1 MRGGCLIA
9 VLVCAVQTLAFAG
22 RAEAPV
28 ASGVISPVPAPASP
42 AVSPVP
48 AYQLQQPAG
57 ETAQPA
63 SQPDPLI
70 QLIRAKLADPEI
82 RKGANTDDLAALE
95 AFYAAR
101 TGGPLWVTEMGFSTK
116 AQAVS
121 FEIEKA
127 DDWGLDADAFELPR
141 ADVLPV
147 GPEARALAEIK
158 LDLAILKYAR
168 FARGGRVNPA
178 TVSRLFDQTPPIR
191 DPNRVLAEIA
201 SADEPAQY
209 LQSLHPNHEQFKRLR
224 RELLMA
230 RGDDGSKPAENQRSV
245 RRLVLNMERW
255 RWMPETLGS
264 VYVWNNSPEF
274 MLYVIKDGKQIF
286 AAKTLVGTPRY
297 ATPVFSA
304 DMKTIVFNPD
314 WTAPQTVVTEDLAP
328 QLRRGN
334 YSILRAHKLQVNY
347 QGKPIDPA
355 RVDWARVNV
364 HAYSFTQKGGPDNV
378 LGKVKFLYPNRHTVY
393 MHDTVP
399 ARRKHFKEPT
409 RMLGHECVRMEK
421 PQQFAEVLLREDK
434 EWTEGRVNELWSKG
448 LNSSVTINRKI
459 PVHMT
464 YFTAVVNEAGKV
476 SVFADVYGLDRKLAT
491 ALFGDAKGFG
501 APAPEPMQSQER
513 APSSASATT
522 FGGIAR

>member
-1 MRGGCLIA
+1 M
-9 VLVCAVQTLAFAG
+9 
-22 RAEAPV
+22 
-28 ASGVISPVPAPASP
+28 
-42 AVSPVP
+42 
-48 AYQLQQPAG
+48 
-57 ETAQPA
+57 
-63 SQPDPLI
+63 I

-230 RGDDGSKPAENQRSV
+230 RGDDGSKPAENQRERPPPRSQHGALALDAGDPWQ
-245 RRLVLNMERW
+245 RL
-255 RWMPETLGS
+255 
-264 VYVWNNSPEF
+264 
-274 MLYVIKDGKQIF
+274 
-286 AAKTLVGTPRY
+286 
-297 ATPVFSA
+297 
-304 DMKTIVFNPD
+304 
-314 WTAPQTVVTEDLAP
+314 
-328 QLRRGN
+328 
-334 YSILRAHKLQVNY
+334 
-347 QGKPIDPA
+347 
-355 RVDWARVNV
+355 
-364 HAYSFTQKGGPDNV
+364 
-378 LGKVKFLYPNRHTVY
+378 
-393 MHDTVP
+393 
-399 ARRKHFKEPT
+399 
-409 RMLGHECVRMEK
+409 CVE
-421 PQQFAEVLLREDK
+421 
-434 EWTEGRVNELWSKG
+434 
-448 LNSSVTINRKI
+448 
-459 PVHMT
+459 
-464 YFTAVVNEAGKV
+464 
-476 SVFADVYGLDRKLAT
+476 
-491 ALFGDAKGFG
+491 
-501 APAPEPMQSQER
+501 
-513 APSSASATT
+513 
-522 FGGIAR
+522 